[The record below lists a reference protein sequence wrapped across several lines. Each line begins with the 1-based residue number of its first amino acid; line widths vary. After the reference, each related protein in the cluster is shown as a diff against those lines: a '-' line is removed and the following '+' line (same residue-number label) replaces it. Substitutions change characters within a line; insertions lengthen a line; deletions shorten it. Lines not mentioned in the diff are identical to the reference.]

1 MKHKKTLSVLTA
13 CCFFIFVLNNCIDAK
28 KQVSD
33 YRGSGY
39 AGSAKCENCH
49 KEIYDTYLRTPHHLT
64 SSPATQ
70 TTIKGSFKT
79 DSNVV
84 QYRSSLKVVMENT
97 DSGFYQ
103 VAYLDNTPK
112 QAARFDMVIGSG
124 SKGQSYLSWLND
136 IVFQLP
142 VSYLAPGAHWMNSP
156 GYPPGYVLFNRNI
169 PVGCF
174 ECHSS
179 YIKKTDTRPSGD
191 YLVDYFD
198 RSQII
203 YGIDCERCHGPLA
216 AHVKYQEENHGVAS
230 SQFVTNIE
238 SLSRQEKTD
247 MCAVCHSGAG
257 ETTASS
263 FYYKPGAKLSEY
275 IHLDKT
281 PLRTEDIDVHGKQYQ
296 LLMAS
301 KCFIKSKTLT
311 CLSCHNPHGDAKDK
325 IQEFSK
331 TCMTCHENPIHTSIN
346 VITDANN
353 LTLNCIDCHMPAKP
367 SQVITMK
374 SADKD
379 DSISAYVRTHYIAIY
394 KKQTGNIS
402 RNK

>member
-1 MKHKKTLSVLTA
+1 MHRKTLAVLIA
-13 CCFFIFVLNNCIDAK
+13 CSFFIFVLGNCIDEK
-28 KQVSD
+28 EKISD
-33 YRGSGY
+33 YRGSDY
-39 AGSAKCENCH
+39 AGSIKCESCH

-64 SSPATQ
+64 SSPALQ
-70 TTIKGSFKT
+70 TTIKGSFAK
-79 DSNVV
+79 DSNMV

-103 VAYLDNTPK
+103 VAYLDNMPK
-112 QAARFDMVIGSG
+112 QSARFDMVIGSG

-179 YIKKTDTRPSGD
+179 YVKKTDTRPSGD
-191 YLVDYFD
+191 YLVDHFD
-198 RSQII
+198 KSQII
-203 YGIDCERCHGPLA
+203 YGIDCERCHGPSA
-216 AHVKYQEENHGVAS
+216 AHVKYQDENPGVTTS
-230 SQFVTNIE
+230 KFVANIK
-238 SLSRQEKTD
+238 SLPRHAKLD

-257 ETTASS
+257 ETTSSS
-263 FYYKPGAKLSEY
+263 FYYKPGVKLSEY
-275 IHLDKT
+275 IHPDKS
-281 PLRTEDIDVHGKQYQ
+281 LLSTEDIDVHGKQYQ

-311 CLSCHNPHGDAKDK
+311 CLSCHNPHSDAKDK

-331 TCMTCHENPIHTSIN
+331 TCMTCHTNPNHTSISA
-346 VITDANN
+346 IKSAESFK
-353 LTLNCIDCHMPAKP
+353 LNCIDCHMPAKP
-367 SQVITMK
+367 SRVITMK
-374 SADKD
+374 SFDRG
-379 DSISAYVRTHYIAIY
+379 DSISAYVRTHYISIY
-394 KKQTGNIS
+394 KDGFAKPH
-402 RNK
+402 